1 MDDNYKLKAKLY
13 KNGNLIKRYNIRHPK
28 IGPQKVVEIDVASV
42 LPPKL
47 NSLYHLNFEIILNKK
62 TKWAEKGH
70 TIAYEQFSL
79 GQLRNKKSAEYKND
93 LKLVNDKDYILVCNK
108 LNVKFSKT
116 TGYLKQLSSKGK
128 VLIEEYAAKLLAS
141 YD

>member
-62 TKWAEKGH
+62 TKWAEKVTLLH
-70 TIAYEQFSL
+70 TSSFLWDNFAT
-79 GQLRNKKSAEYKND
+79 KKK
-93 LKLVNDKDYILVCNK
+93 C
-108 LNVKFSKT
+108 
-116 TGYLKQLSSKGK
+116 
-128 VLIEEYAAKLLAS
+128 
-141 YD
+141 